1 MRLGWREEALDD
13 LDRIFEFN
21 AERSEALA
29 MKVERRLT
37 GRAQALTKAPR
48 LGRALQ
54 EAGTFRL
61 SVTDIQYM
69 IDYELAEDLVLIVR
83 IRSTREIR

>member
-1 MRLGWREEALDD
+1 MRLGWRKDALDD

-37 GRAQALTKAPR
+37 ARAQALTIAPH

-54 EAGTFRL
+54 EAGAFRL
-61 SVTDIQYM
+61 SVTDIQYV
-69 IDYELAEDLVLIVR
+69 IDYELAEDLVLIAR